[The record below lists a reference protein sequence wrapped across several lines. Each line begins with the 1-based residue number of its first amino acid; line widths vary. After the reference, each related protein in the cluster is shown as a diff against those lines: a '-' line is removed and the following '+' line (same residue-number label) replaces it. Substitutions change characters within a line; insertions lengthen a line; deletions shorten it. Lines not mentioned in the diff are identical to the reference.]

1 MQDLLAT
8 LETFLEAGVDEIIQ
22 DTPRNLIAEKQEK
35 LVANQVKQNPV
46 VAQQVSQAS
55 PAGPAIPQAA
65 NINKANLVAELKPTA
80 SSIAESKKLAEA
92 ANSLEELKEALA
104 NFKGCELYKTAKNLV
119 FSDGNRE
126 SDIVLIGEAPGASE
140 DEQGIPFCGIS
151 GQLLDDIFRAIGR
164 KRANNL
170 YITNSVFWRP
180 PGNRRPT
187 DEEIAICRPFVEKHI
202 ALKKPKLIVLVGGT
216 ALASVLPDI
225 TTTISKIRGNFM
237 KYKNPYL
244 DQEIDITAIFHPSY
258 LLRQP
263 GKKRVMWDD
272 MVKIK
277 GFFS

>member
-1 MQDLLAT
+1 MQELLAT
-8 LETFLEAGVDEIIQ
+8 LESFLEAGVDEVIQ
-22 DTPRNLIAEKQEK
+22 DAPRNLLVERQEK
-35 LVANQVKQNPV
+35 LVANQVKQNPT
-46 VAQQVSQAS
+46 VAAQVTQAQ
-55 PAGPAIPQAA
+55 PQAFAAPKVA
-65 NINKANLVAELKPTA
+65 NINKNNLVSELKPTA
-80 SSIAESKKLAEA
+80 TAIAESKKLAEQA
-92 ANSLEELKEALA
+92 TNLDELKDALA
-104 NFKGCELYKTAKNLV
+104 KFEGCDLYKTAKNLV

-151 GQLLDDIFRAIGR
+151 GKLLDDIFTAIGR

-216 ALASVLPDI
+216 ALASVLPDV
-225 TTTISKIRGNFM
+225 TTTISKIRGSFM

-244 DQEIDITAIFHPSY
+244 DQEIDIIAIFHPSY

-277 GFFS
+277 AYLG